1 MERVRWQL
9 ETRENPEQRNGF
21 CRSLVTKKIEASI
34 IALEKSIRRS
44 DKWERAMKPAYPALS
59 RLEEDP
65 PENIPELRTLANQT
79 APPLLIFRGLSF
91 TESWPKSTLGRF
103 NRQAPERGETSR
115 PCS

>member
-9 ETRENPEQRNGF
+9 ETRANPEQRNGF

-44 DKWERAMKPAYPALS
+44 DKWERAMKSAYAALS
-59 RLEEDP
+59 RLEENP

-79 APPLLIFRGLSF
+79 APPLLIFRGSQF
-91 TESWPKSTLGRF
+91 D
-103 NRQAPERGETSR
+103 GELAEINHW
-115 PCS
+115 